1 MWWLNMDFMHHILY
15 QQIYGMVLFTVTLHK
30 REIGSWPMGCSESDE
45 AYLLWLIPTIC
56 IRFSSDI
63 QGNILYLPLSHFLCK
78 RKQDLSNMILSPSLS
93 SLSLLSGSLGV
104 YHGRLSLTQIYLTS
118 VESSM
123 CLMGWGLP
131 VYRQPYEDATMP
143 DSGES
148 CPEGAWHDA
157 CNHGSPPVSLSLLSR
172 GAESKMGKEET
183 ERESLKSSPSPLSS
197 WQSWKGSFGR
207 SEMAFNN
214 CSFTDLPRSVSMTQ
228 KENIKRREN

>member
-1 MWWLNMDFMHHILY
+1 MREKKRKRDRVRNRQRERWRERREWE
-15 QQIYGMVLFTVTLHK
+15 
-30 REIGSWPMGCSESDE
+30 REIWKTCTPEGIISTSFPSCYYASIFTSE
-45 AYLLWLIPTIC
+45 
-56 IRFSSDI
+56 
-63 QGNILYLPLSHFLCK
+63 LYFLPVPPEYTLPLSL
-78 RKQDLSNMILSPSLS
+78 LSLS
-93 SLSLLSGSLGV
+93 WLSGSLGV

-228 KENIKRREN
+228 K

>member
-1 MWWLNMDFMHHILY
+1 MREKKRKRDRVRNRQRERWRERREWE
-15 QQIYGMVLFTVTLHK
+15 
-30 REIGSWPMGCSESDE
+30 REIWKTCTPEGIISTSFP
-45 AYLLWLIPTIC
+45 LLLLC
-56 IRFSSDI
+56 IH
-63 QGNILYLPLSHFLCK
+63 LYLWTLLSSCP
-78 RKQDLSNMILSPSLS
+78 SWIYSPSLS

-118 VESSM
+118 VEGSL

-228 KENIKRREN
+228 K